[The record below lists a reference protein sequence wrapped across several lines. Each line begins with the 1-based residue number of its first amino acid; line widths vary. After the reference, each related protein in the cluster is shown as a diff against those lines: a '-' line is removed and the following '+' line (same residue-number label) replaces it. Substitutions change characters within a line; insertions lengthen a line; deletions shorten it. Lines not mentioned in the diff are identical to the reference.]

1 YDTIYALQDIEDD
14 ALAGVK
20 SSARRLGGKVRDG
33 VAFFYLLAAILSAGA
48 AAVGGLSPLFW
59 VGWLAF
65 CAHLVWQVRNVRA
78 DDPQGALTLF
88 KSNREAG
95 VLLLIALGLGAVPI
109 GG

>member
-1 YDTIYALQDIEDD
+1 M
-14 ALAGVK
+14 
-20 SSARRLGGKVRDG
+20 
-33 VAFFYLLAAILSAGA
+33 
-48 AAVGGLSPLFW
+48 GGLSPLFW

-65 CAHLVWQVRNVRA
+65 AAHLAWQVRNVRA
-78 DDPQGALTLF
+78 DDPEGALTLF